1 METIF
6 AVMVEG
12 KQTPS
17 KIHKSF
23 EEAEMEAT
31 RLAKLERK
39 TVYILKAV
47 AKVEMVDVKV
57 THF

>member
-17 KIHKSF
+17 KVHSNF
-23 EEAEMEAT
+23 DEAQMEAT

-39 TVYILKAV
+39 TVFILKAV
-47 AKVEMVDVKV
+47 AKVEMVDVKI
-57 THF
+57 THL

>member
-17 KIHKSF
+17 KIHRSF

>member
-17 KIHKSF
+17 KIHSNF
-23 EEAEMEAT
+23 DEAQMEAT

-39 TVYILKAV
+39 TVFILKAV
-47 AKVEMVDVKV
+47 AKVEMVDVKI
-57 THF
+57 THL

>member
-1 METIF
+1 MEQIF

-12 KQTPS
+12 KQTTS
-17 KIHKSF
+17 KIHRSF